1 VSAED
6 EGVEGNA
13 RMTALL
19 GAILLVAFAAEG
31 VTVLDVNQLFTWH
44 VFIGLFIVPIVCIKL
59 ATTGYRFFNYY
70 RGTAQYRRKGVPHP
84 ILRITAPLLVLST
97 ISLLF
102 AGIVALAVGP
112 RHSDTW
118 ITIHQGSAIAWATFV
133 AIHLIGHALET
144 WRLTNAE
151 MHANPPI
158 PRRGARTT
166 VVAVGLV
173 VGLIL
178 GLVSLGWTGAW
189 KNRERHGAGVAPP
202 SAVVRANFVEDEDTL
217 GRTNSGDTLDLSK

>member
-13 RMTALL
+13 RMTAVL
-19 GAILLVAFAAEG
+19 GAILVVAFAAEG
-31 VTVLDVNQLFTWH
+31 VTVLSVNQLFTWH
-44 VFIGLFIVPIVCIKL
+44 VFVGLFIVPVVCVKL
-59 ATTGYRFFNYY
+59 ATTGYRFVNYY
-70 RGTAQYRRKGVPHP
+70 KGTPPYRRKGAPHP
-84 ILRITAPLLVLST
+84 ILRISAPLLVLST
-97 ISLLF
+97 VSLLA

-118 ITIHQGSAIAWATFV
+118 ITIHQGSAIAWATLV
-133 AIHLIGHALET
+133 VVHTIGHALET

-151 MHANPPI
+151 MRASPPL

-173 VGLIL
+173 VGLLL
-178 GLVSLGWTGAW
+178 GIASLGWTDAW
-189 KNRERHGAGVAPP
+189 QNREKRHDRASA
-202 SAVVRANFVEDEDTL
+202 SAVVRPDLVEDDDAL
-217 GRTNSGDTLDLSK
+217 R

>member
-13 RMTALL
+13 RLTSLL

-31 VTVLDVNQLFTWH
+31 VTVLSVNQLFTWH
-44 VFIGLFIVPIVCIKL
+44 VFIGLFIVPVVCVKL
-59 ATTGYRFFNYY
+59 ATTGYRFFKYY
-70 RGTAQYRRKGVPHP
+70 RGTAPYRRKGAPHP
-84 ILRITAPLLVLST
+84 ILRITAPLLVVST
-97 ISLLF
+97 VSLLG

-112 RHSDTW
+112 RHSDPW
-118 ITIHQGSAIAWATFV
+118 ITIHQGSAIAWATLV
-133 AIHLIGHALET
+133 AVHLIGHALET
-144 WRLTNAE
+144 WRLTTAE
-151 MHANPPI
+151 LRANPPI

-178 GLVSLGWTGAW
+178 GVASLGWTGAW
-189 KNRERHGAGVAPP
+189 KNRERRGDGAIP
-202 SAVVRANFVEDEDTL
+202 SECFEHPRGGATHSV
-217 GRTNSGDTLDLSK
+217 SGWCSIELRRG

>member
-1 VSAED
+1 MSAED

-19 GAILLVAFAAEG
+19 GVILLVAFLAEG
-31 VTVLDVNQLFTWH
+31 VTVLSVKQLFTWH
-44 VFIGLFIVPIVCIKL
+44 VFIGLFIIPVVCVKL

-70 RGTAQYRRKGVPHP
+70 RGVAPYRRKGSPHP
-84 ILRITAPLLVLST
+84 ILRITAPLLALST
-97 ISLLF
+97 ISLLV

-112 RHSDTW
+112 GHSDTW

-133 AIHLIGHALET
+133 GIHLIGHALET

-151 MHANPPI
+151 VRANPPI
-158 PRRGARTT
+158 PRRGARTA
-166 VVAVGLV
+166 VVAAGLV

-178 GLVSLGWTGAW
+178 GVASLGWTDAW
-189 KNRERHGAGVAPP
+189 KNRDRRGDGATP
-202 SAVVRANFVEDEDTL
+202 SECFEHMQGRAGANRSVSDGCSTEL
-217 GRTNSGDTLDLSK
+217 RRG